1 MLSSSLKQQEL
12 SKQSFL
18 LIAVKDITILL
29 MVLIFAAILSACQQ
43 QQFPRLQNYPTQ
55 PPVSQTDWN
64 KINQQLQQQRQ
75 ELGRTSSNSN

>member
-12 SKQSFL
+12 SKQCFL
-18 LIAVKDITILL
+18 LIAVKDITFLL
-29 MVLIFAAILSACQQ
+29 MVLIFAAILGACQQ

-75 ELGRTSSNSN
+75 ELGRTSSHSN